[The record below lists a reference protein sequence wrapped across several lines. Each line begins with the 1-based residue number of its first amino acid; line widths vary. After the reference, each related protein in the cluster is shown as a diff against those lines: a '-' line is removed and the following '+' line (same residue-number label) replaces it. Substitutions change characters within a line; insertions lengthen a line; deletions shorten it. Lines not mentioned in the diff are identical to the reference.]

1 MAGVTSVPA
10 DHQDELREKDQ
21 KRRPGHGNGS
31 SSQHILPIV
40 AKGDLKKSHD
50 LEKQQ
55 ESLPG
60 EELMPRDVVD
70 MPTEQVS
77 EKGFAPWIFVLSAH
91 LAIMDSWGVVNSYGV
106 FQPYY
111 MTLLDRS
118 PDDVSW
124 IGSMEVFFLF
134 FLGFFTGR
142 LTDAGYFRHLYITG
156 AFLLCFGVFMAS
168 LCTQYWQFLLAQ
180 GICIGLGNGLLFTPC
195 MTIAGSYFKKK
206 RSLAFGI
213 ISAGSVTGG
222 LVFPSMVRQLLPRI
236 GLPWTLRAI
245 GFIQLG
251 TLIIAG
257 IFLQSHAEPRHSSG
271 PLFNLGTF
279 KKLEYTF
286 YVIGAFMAFWSSFFA
301 YQYIATFSR
310 DILGLS
316 YPSSLD
322 LILILGGAGG
332 PGRVIPGYFG
342 DKVGPVNL
350 YLFCTLVTGVITFC
364 WAAVRTV
371 SGMYAWT
378 VFYGITIGG
387 VQSLFPAGLLSLAD
401 DPKEQGT
408 RIGMACTVVSF
419 ATLTGAPIC
428 GAIIRAQG
436 GEYIGAQVFA
446 GLSLVTAAIFLFLAR
461 WIRLRD
467 LGYGAFAAVRL

>member
-1 MAGVTSVPA
+1 MTGVTSA
-10 DHQDELREKDQ
+10 AACRQDEQGDMEQ
-21 KRRPGHGNGS
+21 KQRDDPLEGDGL
-31 SSQHILPIV
+31 QHIQSLVDI
-40 AKGDLKKSHD
+40 GDVESSHD

-55 ESLPG
+55 QSLPG
-60 EELMPRDVVD
+60 ERIMPQD
-70 MPTEQVS
+70 MADMHMENVPDR
-77 EKGFAPWIFVLSAH
+77 GFAPWIFVLSAH
-91 LAIMDSWGVVNSYGV
+91 LTIMDSWGVVNSYGV

-118 PDDVSW
+118 PDDISW

-134 FLGFFTGR
+134 FLGLFTGR
-142 LTDAGYFRHLYITG
+142 LTDAGYFRHLFVTG
-156 AFLLCFGVFMAS
+156 SFLLCLGIFMAS
-168 LCTQYWQFLLAQ
+168 LCTKYWQFLLAQ

-195 MTIAGSYFKKK
+195 MTIAGSYFNKQ

-222 LVFPSMVRQLLPRI
+222 LVFPSMVRQLLPKI

-245 GFIQLG
+245 SFIQLS
-251 TLIIAG
+251 TLTLAG
-257 IFLQSHAEPRHSSG
+257 ICLKSHAQPRHSSG
-271 PLFNLGTF
+271 PLLNLKTF
-279 KKLEYTF
+279 KKPEYTL

-322 LILILGGAGG
+322 LVLILGGAGG

-350 YLFCTLVTGVITFC
+350 YLCCTLITGVITFC
-364 WAAVRTV
+364 WAAVHTV

-428 GAIIRAQG
+428 GAIIRTQG
-436 GEYIGAQVFA
+436 GQYIGAQVFA
-446 GLSLVTAAIFLFLAR
+446 GLSLVAAAIFLFLAR
-461 WIRLRD
+461 WIRLSN
-467 LGYGAFAAVRL
+467 LGYGAFTAVKL